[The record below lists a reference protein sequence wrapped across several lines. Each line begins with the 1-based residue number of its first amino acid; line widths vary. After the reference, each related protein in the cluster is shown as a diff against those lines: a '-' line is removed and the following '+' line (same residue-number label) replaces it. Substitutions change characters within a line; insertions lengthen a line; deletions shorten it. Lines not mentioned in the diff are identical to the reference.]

1 MLQPAPDPVQTLP
14 ATAAA
19 PSPLTPEGLLA
30 IFLDT
35 EPTARS
41 PYGLYGYPPMWPV
54 ATRGAETL
62 FARPGRTMTRV
73 NFQYLEVEGVHWQA
87 QRDGRW
93 IDQGRSAPTEP
104 FLNWLAD
111 WRATPVPA

>member
-1 MLQPAPDPVQTLP
+1 MQPASHTARIVP

-19 PSPLTPEGLLA
+19 SVPLTLEGLLT

-54 ATRGAETL
+54 ATRGNETL

-73 NFQYLEVEGVHWQA
+73 NFQYVEVDGVHWQV

-93 IDQGRSAPTEP
+93 TDQGRSAPTEY
-104 FLNWLAD
+104 FLNWLTD
-111 WRATPVPA
+111 WRAAPAMA

>member
-1 MLQPAPDPVQTLP
+1 MQPASDPVHASP
-14 ATAAA
+14 ATVAA
-19 PSPLTPEGLLA
+19 PAPLTLEGLLA

-54 ATRGAETL
+54 ATPGDEIL
-62 FARPGRTMTRV
+62 FARPGRAMTRV
-73 NFQYLEVEGVHWQA
+73 NFQYVEVDGVHWQV

-93 IDQGRSAPTEP
+93 TDQGRSAEAEYFPS
-104 FLNWLAD
+104 WLAD
-111 WRATPVPA
+111 WRAAPLPV

>member
-1 MLQPAPDPVQTLP
+1 MHAQTDMTARTVPAPP
-14 ATAAA
+14 A
-19 PSPLTPEGLLA
+19 PLTLEGLLA

-73 NFQYLEVEGVHWQA
+73 NFQYVEVDGIHWQV

-93 IDQGRSAPTEP
+93 TDQGRSAEMDF
-104 FLNWLAD
+104 FLGWLAD
-111 WRATPVPA
+111 WRAAPARA

>member
-1 MLQPAPDPVQTLP
+1 MHPASDPAQTVPATPAAPAPLTL
-14 ATAAA
+14 
-19 PSPLTPEGLLA
+19 EGLLA

-41 PYGLYGYPPMWPV
+41 PYGLYGHPPMWPV

-73 NFQYLEVEGVHWQA
+73 NFQYVEVDGVHWQP

-93 IDQGRSAPTEP
+93 TDQGRSAEAEY
-104 FLNWLAD
+104 FLSWLAA
-111 WRATPVPA
+111 WRAAPART